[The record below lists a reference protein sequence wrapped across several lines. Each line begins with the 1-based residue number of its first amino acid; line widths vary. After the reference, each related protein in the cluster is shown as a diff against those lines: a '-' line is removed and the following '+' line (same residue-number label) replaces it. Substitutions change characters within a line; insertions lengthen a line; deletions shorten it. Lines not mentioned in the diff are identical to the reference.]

1 MKFPRMKSGVT
12 VSTIA
17 HAAVLLWALVSF
29 ATKPFDVAP
38 AESMPVDIISST
50 EFSQLMAGSKTAPKK
65 ETPKPLV
72 EKVAEPK
79 TVDNVAAKVSDKP
92 EIVTASTAA
101 AAPPEAKLPE
111 PKAKPQESKRE
122 ATKQP
127 EAKAP
132 EKKEPE
138 KTVPDAEALKKDEK
152 KEPKKEPKL
161 EEAKAVPTPPRKP
174 EPKPQVAEKPPQQE
188 QAKFNANQIAALL
201 DKREPR
207 RLAAAGDALN
217 TTPSLGARTTN
228 APTLSQNEIDA
239 LRARIQECWNPPA
252 GAADAR
258 DLAVL
263 VRIQFNQ
270 DGSLAGEPR
279 LISRVSA
286 GYQQIA
292 AESAIRAVRRCA
304 PYTFMP
310 AAKYESW
317 KDVEVNFDPRELFR
331 G

>member
-1 MKFPRMKSGVT
+1 MKFPRLKSGVT

-17 HAAVLLWALVSF
+17 HGAVLVWALVSF
-29 ATKPFDVAP
+29 AAKPFEVAP

-50 EFSQLMAGSKTAPKK
+50 EFSQMVAGSKTAPKK

-72 EKVAEPK
+72 EKVAELKP
-79 TVDNVAAKVSDKP
+79 VDNVAAKVSDKP

-122 ATKQP
+122 AAKQP

-132 EKKEPE
+132 EKQPE
-138 KTVPDAEALKKDEK
+138 KIDPVAEALKKDET
-152 KEPKKEPKL
+152 KEPKKESKPD
-161 EEAKAVPTPPRKP
+161 EAKAVPTPPRKP
-174 EPKPQVAEKPPQQE
+174 EPKPQIAEKPPQQE
-188 QAKFNANQIAALL
+188 QSKFNANQIAALL

-217 TTPSLGARTTN
+217 PTPSLGARTTN
-228 APTLSQNEIDA
+228 APALSQNEIDA

-263 VRIQFNQ
+263 VRIQFNP

-279 LISRVSA
+279 LITRVSA

-317 KDVEVNFDPRELFR
+317 KDVEVNFDPRDLFR

>member
-1 MKFPRMKSGVT
+1 MKFPRLKSGVT

-29 ATKPFDVAP
+29 AAKPFEVAP

-50 EFSQLMAGSKTAPKK
+50 EFSQLVAGSKTAPKK
-65 ETPKPLV
+65 EAPKPLV
-72 EKVAEPK
+72 EKIADPK
-79 TVDNVAAKVSDKP
+79 PVDNVAAKVSDKP

-122 ATKQP
+122 AAKQP
-127 EAKAP
+127 EAKEP

-138 KTVPDAEALKKDEK
+138 KIDPVAEALKKDER
-152 KEPKKEPKL
+152 KEPKKETKQ
-161 EEAKAVPTPPRKP
+161 EEAKPVPTPPRKP

-188 QAKFNANQIAALL
+188 QSKFNANQIAALL

-207 RLAAAGDALN
+207 RLAAAGDTLN
-217 TTPSLGARTTN
+217 TAPSLGARTTN
-228 APTLSQNEIDA
+228 APTLSQSEIDA

-279 LISRVSA
+279 LITRVSA

-317 KDVEVNFDPRELFR
+317 KDVEVNFDPRDLFR

>member
-1 MKFPRMKSGVT
+1 MKFPPLKSGMT
-12 VSTIA
+12 VSTLA

-29 ATKPFDVAP
+29 VAKPFEVAP
-38 AESMPVDIISST
+38 AESMPVDIISAN
-50 EFSQLMAGSKTAPKK
+50 EFSQLVAGSKTAPKK
-65 ETPKPLV
+65 EAPKPLV

-79 TVDNVAAKVSDKP
+79 PVEDVAAKVSDKP
-92 EIVTASTAA
+92 EIVTASAAA

-111 PKAKPQESKRE
+111 PKAKPQEPKRE

-127 EAKAP
+127 EPKEAPKQEP
-132 EKKEPE
+132 EKKE
-138 KTVPDAEALKKDEK
+138 PDAEALKADEK
-152 KEPKKEPKL
+152 KEPKKEPKQ
-161 EEAKAVPTPPRKP
+161 EEAKPVPTPPRKP
-174 EPKPQVAEKPPQQE
+174 EPKPQIAEKPPQPE
-188 QAKFNANQIAALL
+188 QSKFNANQIAALL

-207 RLAAAGDALN
+207 RLAAAGDTLN
-217 TTPSLGARTTN
+217 STPSLGARTTN

-279 LISRVSA
+279 LVTRVA
-286 GYQQIA
+286 PGYQQIA
-292 AESAIRAVRRCA
+292 AESAIRAIRRCA